1 MVKRSEGG
9 VMEKAD
15 SQRPETQAIH
25 AGIIGYPDRGAVAP
39 PIYQTST
46 FQFHDTEHLNA
57 VLSGKVEGD
66 LYTRYSNP
74 TQRAVERTL
83 CALEKT
89 EAAIVVGSGMAAIT
103 TTVLGLLKTGDTL
116 VTTAD
121 IYGGTYHF
129 FHDFLPRF
137 GISTVMVPS
146 HEARDIESAITPET
160 RMIYIESPTNPLLNI
175 LSLADIARIGKS
187 HDCYVVIDNTFAT
200 PINQTP
206 TDFGIDIILH
216 SATKYLGGHSDII
229 AGAVTGP
236 AQVIETLR
244 KTLRILGPTLDP
256 FAAWLMLR
264 GMKTLAVRVQQ
275 QNENTLKLATYLE
288 RHPRVRR
295 VHYPGLPSHPHHEL
309 AKKQMQGFG
318 GVLSFEIDGTGDDA
332 ARFVESVEMMAMAPS
347 LGAVETLITQPVTT
361 SHRSFTPEDRKKAGI
376 SESLIRIA
384 VGIEHIEDLIADCE
398 RGFAGL

>member
-1 MVKRSEGG
+1 
-9 VMEKAD
+9 
-15 SQRPETQAIH
+15 
-25 AGIIGYPDRGAVAP
+25 
-39 PIYQTST
+39 
-46 FQFHDTEHLNA
+46 
-57 VLSGKVEGD
+57 
-66 LYTRYSNP
+66 
-74 TQRAVERTL
+74 
-83 CALEKT
+83 
-89 EAAIVVGSGMAAIT
+89 MAAIT
-103 TTVLGLLKTGDTL
+103 TTVLGLLKTGETIL
-116 VTTAD
+116 TTAD

-175 LSLADIARIGKS
+175 LSLADIARIGKV
-187 HDCYVVIDNTFAT
+187 HGCYVVIDNTFAT

-216 SATKYLGGHSDII
+216 SATKYLGGHSDIL

-236 AQVIETLR
+236 TEIIDTLR

-264 GMKTLAVRVQQ
+264 GMKTLAVRVHQ

-288 RHPRVRR
+288 KHPRVRC
-295 VHYPGLPSHPHHEL
+295 VHYPGLPSHPNHEL

-332 ARFVESVEMMAMAPS
+332 ARFVESVGMMAMAPS

-361 SHRSFTPEDRKKAGI
+361 SHRSFTLEDRKRAGI

-384 VGIEHIEDLIADCE
+384 VGIEHIDDLIADCE
-398 RGFAGL
+398 RGFAAL